1 MFLAK
6 ILRNVL
12 FLSIGCLTMALAA
25 VLELEG
31 GDEFAGN
38 IEEFAPTQREDF
50 NDEGIIDNAEMPMVE
65 EVNATSK
72 PRIGGIRS
80 RKDNSPLLIALQ
92 PKNKGI
98 QDETATTGVN
108 AGAEKKRLPPDAVSQ
123 QEPDP
128 LLIHQVMVGYPLSL
142 DLPEQAD

>member
-12 FLSIGCLTMALAA
+12 FLLMGCLTMASA
-25 VLELEG
+25 VELEV
-31 GDEFAGN
+31 GDEFGE

-50 NDEGIIDNAEMPMVE
+50 NDEGIIDNAEMPGMVE

-80 RKDNSPLLIALQ
+80 RKDNSPLLISLQ
-92 PKNKGI
+92 PKKGI
-98 QDETATTGVN
+98 QDETGIACFRKNV
-108 AGAEKKRLPPDAVSQ
+108 
-123 QEPDP
+123 
-128 LLIHQVMVGYPLSL
+128 
-142 DLPEQAD
+142 